1 MKKYRLE
8 NLDCAD
14 CAAHI
19 EDTLNSLSQV
29 RSAKV
34 VFATQ
39 SLIIDTDDMEC
50 VEKAVK
56 ESEPSIV
63 LKDAS
68 IKKSVSSFNVKKE
81 LAILGGYLFLFAA
94 SAMVIKFLPEAPY
107 KYFGFAL
114 LLFVYF
120 SAGKDVIFTS
130 IKNIS
135 KGKIFDENF
144 LMTFATAAAFAIG
157 AYTESVA
164 VMLFY
169 RAGEFFQALAV
180 NRSRGSIQS
189 LVEIRPDYA
198 CVLRSGVEM
207 RIDPDDAVVG
217 DILVVRPGE
226 KIPLDGEIIKGKTT
240 LDMRSLTGESV
251 PKSAAVGETVLAG
264 TLNLSGL
271 IEMKATKLFGQ
282 SSVAKILD
290 LVENAAAHK
299 AKTEK
304 FITVFARYYTPAVFF
319 IALCIAVIPP
329 LLNYGAF
336 SDWIYRAL
344 VVLVVS
350 CPCALVISVPLGYFG
365 GIGACSKHGILVK
378 GADFLEAMAQVKA
391 VAFDKT
397 GTLTK
402 GVFKVTEVT
411 AFNGFTKDGVLRYAA
426 IAESRSS
433 HPIAQSIK
441 NHYKSDEIFDVV
453 EYEEIGGHGIKTVS
467 GEDFIVAGNDRIL
480 HMFNIP
486 HTQDI
491 CALSGSIAH
500 IGVNGIYA
508 GYIVV
513 SDEIK
518 NDTIAA
524 LADMRK
530 LGIAH
535 MAVLTG
541 DNLQATKS
549 ALKGTGLTDYYTNL
563 LPEDKGE
570 KFKIFVSNAL
580 GNDGSRGKSL
590 FVGDGINDAPVLA
603 LADIGVSMGAAGTD
617 AAIETAD
624 VVIMN
629 DSLKKIGEG
638 IRIAR
643 KTKTIIWQN
652 ILFALGVKGLFVVLG
667 FFGIATMWE
676 AVFGDIGVA
685 LIALFNSMRILKYN
699 PAAD

>member
-19 EDTLNSLSQV
+19 EDSLNSMTQV

-39 SLIIDTDDMEC
+39 SLIIDTDDMES

-56 ESEPSIV
+56 EAEPSIV
-63 LKDAS
+63 LRDAS
-68 IKKSVSSFNVKKE
+68 VAQTTSDFNVKKE
-81 LAILGGYLFLFAA
+81 LAILGGYLLIFAV
-94 SAMVIKFLPEAPY
+94 SAMAIKFLPEAPY
-107 KYFGFAL
+107 KYIGFAF

-120 SAGKDVIFTS
+120 AAGKEVIFAS
-130 IKNIS
+130 AKNIT

-144 LMTFATAAAFAIG
+144 LMTFATAAAFIIG

-169 RAGEFFQALAV
+169 RAGEFFQGLAV
-180 NRSRGSIQS
+180 NRSRRSIKA

-198 CVLRSGVEM
+198 CVLRKGVEM
-207 RIDPDDAVVG
+207 RIAPDDAVIG

-226 KIPLDGEIIKGKTT
+226 KIPLDGVIIKGKTT
-240 LDMRSLTGESV
+240 LDMRALTGESV
-251 PKSAAVGETVLAG
+251 PKSGAEGEAVLAG
-264 TLNLSGL
+264 TLNISGL

-319 IALCIAVIPP
+319 AAFCIAIIPP
-329 LLNYGAF
+329 LLNFGSF

-378 GADFLEAMAQVKA
+378 GADFLEALAQVKA

-402 GVFKVTEVT
+402 GVFKVTEV
-411 AFNGFTKDGVLRYAA
+411 ASFNGFTDEVVLRYAA
-426 IAESRSS
+426 IAESKSS
-433 HPIAQSIK
+433 HPIAQSIR
-441 NHYKSDEIFDVV
+441 NHYKGGEIFDVV
-453 EYEEIGGHGIKTVS
+453 GYEEIGGHGIKTVS
-467 GEDFIVAGNDRIL
+467 GEDFIVVGNDRIL

-508 GYIVV
+508 GYIIV

-530 LGIAH
+530 LGINH

-549 ALKGTGLTDYYTNL
+549 ALKGTGLTEYYTNL

-570 KFKIFVSNAL
+570 KFKIFVNNAL
-580 GNDGSRGKSL
+580 GGGVVKGKSL

-603 LADIGVSMGAAGTD
+603 LADIGVSMGAGGTD

-652 ILFALGVKGLFVVLG
+652 ILFALGVKGLFVILG

-685 LIALFNSMRILKYN
+685 LIALFNSMRILRYN
-699 PAAD
+699 PVG